1 MATQIDKAT
10 HSDAAEPLA
19 SVPLWIGGQRTS
31 SRSSRSGNVT
41 NASTGKVVRTVPFAN
56 ADDIDAA
63 VKAATAAFPEW
74 RATPPLRRARILTRF
89 RELME
94 QHQKELAAIVSE
106 EHGKVFLDAMGSV
119 QRGIE
124 VIEFAAGAP
133 HLLKGEHAGSV
144 GRGVD
149 AHSRCSRSASAPAS
163 RRSTSR

>member
-10 HSDAAEPLA
+10 RSDAAEPLA
-19 SVPLWIGGQRTS
+19 SVPLWINGQRTAS
-31 SRSSRSGNVT
+31 TSTRSGKVT

-56 ADDIDAA
+56 AADIDAA

-106 EHGKVFLDAMGSV
+106 EHGKVFQVVANGVTGEMAGDRPWSWIKIALL
-119 QRGIE
+119 
-124 VIEFAAGAP
+124 VILALFALYLYGQ
-133 HLLKGEHAGSV
+133 
-144 GRGVD
+144 
-149 AHSRCSRSASAPAS
+149 
-163 RRSTSR
+163 TN